1 MNANNTTP
9 ETNTTAAST
18 ETGNTASTGQTT
30 PRNRKTFAIR
40 TAAVVA
46 GLGIAGTLAAAGVGA
61 AHAGTL
67 PVNHPGEPTVAMTIT
82 NHTDHTEFYAGGTP
96 GSGQW
101 INAPQ
106 FALAPG
112 ASEVVTASAPN
123 ASSETVF
130 VNYQVG
136 AFGPRAI
143 YELENVRGDVNTNM
157 TGTTGGHY
165 FVNASVASGFPNAN
179 AVYDLW

>member
-1 MNANNTTP
+1 
-9 ETNTTAAST
+9 
-18 ETGNTASTGQTT
+18 
-30 PRNRKTFAIR
+30 
-40 TAAVVA
+40 
-46 GLGIAGTLAAAGVGA
+46 
-61 AHAGTL
+61 
-67 PVNHPGEPTVAMTIT
+67 MTIT

-123 ASSETVF
+123 AASETVF

>member
-1 MNANNTTP
+1 MPDHRPSHDPGHGPDQRSGPLPAGP
-9 ETNTTAAST
+9 VYTA
-18 ETGNTASTGQTT
+18 
-30 PRNRKTFAIR
+30 
-40 TAAVVA
+40 
-46 GLGIAGTLAAAGVGA
+46 VGA
-61 AHAGTL
+61 
-67 PVNHPGEPTVAMTIT
+67 
-82 NHTDHTEFYAGGTP
+82 D
-96 GSGQW
+96 W
-101 INAPQ
+101 D
-106 FALAPG
+106 
-112 ASEVVTASAPN
+112 
-123 ASSETVF
+123 F